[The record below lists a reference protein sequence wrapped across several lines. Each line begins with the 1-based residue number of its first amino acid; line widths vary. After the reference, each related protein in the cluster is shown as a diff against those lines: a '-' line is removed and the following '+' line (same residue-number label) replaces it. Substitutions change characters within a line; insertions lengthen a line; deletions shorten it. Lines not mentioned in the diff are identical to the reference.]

1 MKKQKK
7 EANVTKKNLVK
18 LKRRQ
23 PNRSRIGDF
32 IIYFFL
38 ILVALMMVFPLV
50 FAINNAL
57 KPLDELFMFPPKVFA
72 QNPTLDNFSD
82 LFVTMGKSWVTF
94 PRYVFNTVF
103 ITVVGTAG
111 HLILASM
118 AAFVLAKYD
127 FPGGKTFF
135 KLVTVA
141 LMFSGYIT
149 AIPNY
154 LIINEL
160 GWIDT
165 YWAIIIP
172 AFASPMG
179 LFLMK
184 QFMEGLPMSP
194 IEAAKI
200 DGANEWKVFI
210 SIVMPN
216 VKPAWLTMIIFSVQG
231 LWNNQAATFIYSEE
245 KKTLVYALQQI
256 QSGGIARTGQ
266 AAAVTVVVM
275 AVPILIF
282 ILSESQI
289 LEEMGKFRFERLRR
303 LVQVMKK
310 TMKRLSALLIGMMIA
325 LSSAMAVYA
334 DEGYTYNYDYWE
346 DIQYSPDAYEVSGVY
361 SAVDFG
367 LETGLKTPSGL
378 FVYEDMIYICD
389 TGNNRILEIEETGSQ
404 TLELIRVIDS
414 FKGGEGPE
422 TFSSPQ
428 DVAVTDDGYIFIADT
443 NNSRIL
449 KLDMDLNY
457 VMEFTKPVDATFD
470 QDLSFLP
477 YKLAIDTAGR
487 VYCVATNVNKGL
499 IKFEADG
506 EFSGFIGAT
515 EVTYDWTDYIWK
527 RFATQAQRE
536 QMESFVPT
544 EYDNIYMDYEGFIY
558 ACTTHVTKST
568 LEDGTADPIRR
579 LNMMGSDI
587 LIRTVNGILLVI
599 SIGGMAIFRSFFDH
613 RYHSV

>member
-1 MKKQKK
+1 M
-7 EANVTKKNLVK
+7 
-18 LKRRQ
+18 
-23 PNRSRIGDF
+23 
-32 IIYFFL
+32 
-38 ILVALMMVFPLV
+38 
-50 FAINNAL
+50 
-57 KPLDELFMFPPKVFA
+57 
-72 QNPTLDNFSD
+72 
-82 LFVTMGKSWVTF
+82 
-94 PRYVFNTVF
+94 FNTVF

-184 QFMEGLPMSP
+184 QFMEGLPMSL

-289 LEEMGKFRFERLRR
+289 LE
-303 LVQVMKK
+303 
-310 TMKRLSALLIGMMIA
+310 TMA
-325 LSSAMAVYA
+325 SS
-334 DEGYTYNYDYWE
+334 
-346 DIQYSPDAYEVSGVY
+346 
-361 SAVDFG
+361 
-367 LETGLKTPSGL
+367 GLK
-378 FVYEDMIYICD
+378 D
-389 TGNNRILEIEETGSQ
+389 
-404 TLELIRVIDS
+404 
-414 FKGGEGPE
+414 
-422 TFSSPQ
+422 
-428 DVAVTDDGYIFIADT
+428 
-443 NNSRIL
+443 
-449 KLDMDLNY
+449 
-457 VMEFTKPVDATFD
+457 
-470 QDLSFLP
+470 
-477 YKLAIDTAGR
+477 
-487 VYCVATNVNKGL
+487 
-499 IKFEADG
+499 
-506 EFSGFIGAT
+506 
-515 EVTYDWTDYIWK
+515 
-527 RFATQAQRE
+527 
-536 QMESFVPT
+536 
-544 EYDNIYMDYEGFIY
+544 
-558 ACTTHVTKST
+558 
-568 LEDGTADPIRR
+568 
-579 LNMMGSDI
+579 
-587 LIRTVNGILLVI
+587 
-599 SIGGMAIFRSFFDH
+599 
-613 RYHSV
+613 